1 MYVSH
6 RILLRFG
13 CLIAI
18 KRCSESLNLKE
29 LVEFVILK
37 WKQLKKCNITLT
49 YILADY
55 GECILSDDD
64 DMVSM
69 FDMMKLLSL
78 ECIEVIVKENNRF
91 LVGAN
96 PSCVDHVQLPVTQ
109 YNRSVVVNE
118 MNVEGVVDTSVGKK
132 LLSAEWVHLIKEVGQ
147 VFLGGVDEFRKC
159 LIKFSVEM
167 GFEFAYVK
175 NESYRVTAECRFK
188 HEAQCSWRIHASIS
202 KSNGSCYI
210 RKYNKEHQCGM
221 FFGTV
226 SRRRMTS
233 RVIIDLIE
241 GDIRA
246 MPGITP
252 REVQKQVKEKFG
264 VEISYFVAWKSTD
277 AGRNRIFGDHNS
289 SYAYLPSYFAE
300 AERTNPGSIF
310 NLDIDESKRIFRRCF
325 FAFAACLVGF
335 KSCRPVVMLDG
346 TFLKG
351 KHKGILLSA
360 IGKDGDEGVRQ
371 IFPDALHGYCY
382 KHLTRNLQHRFRGV
396 APNFRDAVL
405 AQFANCAYAV
415 TNEDFARCIQKLR
428 ATGGKKVCNF
438 LDGIPKE
445 KWANAHFEGLR
456 YGQMTSNGCESWNS
470 QVGDERYL
478 PITSLIDGIRMLLME
493 QLSDRLGDGNRWTTV
508 LTESVDKKMRQLVD
522 KGRTWERKK
531 SSETVYEVLSTPN
544 AVVDLR
550 ERVCS
555 CKLWQI
561 NGLPCAHAAVVIF
574 LEIGGGYEYI
584 DKWFHRST
592 FVQSYSGSVVPFVR
606 LDNDIA
612 DSDIGPPEYHPSR
625 GRPKRKRIPSN
636 GEFTSRKMRCSH
648 CKEVGNHNKKTCR
661 K

>member
-1 MYVSH
+1 
-6 RILLRFG
+6 
-13 CLIAI
+13 
-18 KRCSESLNLKE
+18 
-29 LVEFVILK
+29 
-37 WKQLKKCNITLT
+37 
-49 YILADY
+49 
-55 GECILSDDD
+55 
-64 DMVSM
+64 
-69 FDMMKLLSL
+69 
-78 ECIEVIVKENNRF
+78 
-91 LVGAN
+91 
-96 PSCVDHVQLPVTQ
+96 
-109 YNRSVVVNE
+109 
-118 MNVEGVVDTSVGKK
+118 
-132 LLSAEWVHLIKEVGQ
+132 
-147 VFLGGVDEFRKC
+147 
-159 LIKFSVEM
+159 
-167 GFEFAYVK
+167 
-175 NESYRVTAECRFK
+175 
-188 HEAQCSWRIHASIS
+188 
-202 KSNGSCYI
+202 
-210 RKYNKEHQCGM
+210 
-221 FFGTV
+221 
-226 SRRRMTS
+226 MTS

-277 AGRNRIFGDHNS
+277 AGRNRIFGDHSS

-360 IGKDGDEGVRQ
+360 IGKDGDEGLFPIAFGVVSEETDCNWSWFLNQFRDAVGTDRSFIFVSDRNHGILEGVRQ

-415 TNEDFARCIQKLR
+415 TKEDFARCIQKLR
-428 ATGGKKVCNF
+428 ATGGRKVCNF

-592 FVQSYSGSVVPFVR
+592 FVQSYSGSVGPFVR

-612 DSDIGPPEYHPSR
+612 YSDIGPPEYHPSR